1 MTILNYY
8 PYTPYDTG
16 ERIEEHPLFDLLY
29 PLTPYNP
36 PHKDDKQLLVNS
48 CPAMQAFDNQSFII
62 KSPVDI
68 RIDYDTFT
76 NTFRTNVPEGTSS
89 LILGTGDQSVPILQ
103 FAFYYLFWQDKQ
115 TDTQLF
121 LYDPP
126 LYSLKSL
133 PNYYITAGMI
143 PIGNYTRNTSIGI
156 VIKDKTK
163 PVIIKR
169 GQPLAT
175 ITALSSK
182 RIKLKKTP
190 PPQHILDTNARNLK
204 MKKFCPYTFSKQL
217 FSRWL

>member
-1 MTILNYY
+1 MTILHYY
-8 PYTPYDTG
+8 PYTPYDTE
-16 ERIEEHPLFDLLY
+16 ERIETHPLYDLLY
-29 PLTPYNP
+29 PLENYNP
-36 PHKDDKQLLVNS
+36 PHKDDKQLMVNQ

-68 RIDYDTFT
+68 RLDYDTFKNKLTT
-76 NTFRTNVPEGTSS
+76 NAPEGTRS
-89 LILGTGDQSVPILQ
+89 LILTEQPDSPIIQL
-103 FAFYYLFWQDKQ
+103 AFYYIFWQDKPS
-115 TDTQLF
+115 DTQLF

-133 PNYYITAGMI
+133 PNFYITAGMI
-143 PIGNYTRNTSIGI
+143 PIGNYTRNSSIGI
-156 VIKDKTK
+156 IIKDKTK

>member
-1 MTILNYY
+1 VSKLYYY

-29 PLTPYNP
+29 PLTPYDP
-36 PHKDDKQLLVNS
+36 PHKTDKQLLVNQ

-68 RIDYDTFT
+68 RLDYDTFAKKLTT
-76 NTFRTNVPEGTSS
+76 NAPEGTRS
-89 LILGTGDQSVPILQ
+89 LILTEQPDSPIIQL
-103 FAFYYLFWQDKQ
+103 AFYYLFWQDKPS
-115 TDTQLF
+115 DTQLF

-133 PNYYITAGMI
+133 PNFYITAGMI
-143 PIGNYTRNTSIGI
+143 PIGQYTRNSSIGI
-156 VIKDKTK
+156 IIKDKTK

-175 ITALSSK
+175 ITTLSSK
-182 RIKLKKTP
+182 KIQLKKTP

>member
-8 PYTPYDTG
+8 PYTPYDTN
-16 ERIEEHPLFDLLY
+16 ERIETHPLYDLLY
-29 PLTPYNP
+29 PLENYNP
-36 PHKDDKQLLVNS
+36 PHKDDKQLVVNK

-68 RIDYDTFT
+68 RIDYDPFKKTFK
-76 NTFRTNVPEGTSS
+76 TNVPEGTNT
-89 LILGTGDQSVPILQ
+89 LILTEQVDSPIFQL
-103 FAFYYLFWQDKQ
+103 AFYYIFWQDKQ

-143 PIGNYTRNTSIGI
+143 PIGTYTRNTSIGI
-156 VIKDKTK
+156 IVKDKNK

-190 PPQHILDTNARNLK
+190 PPQHILDTNARNLM